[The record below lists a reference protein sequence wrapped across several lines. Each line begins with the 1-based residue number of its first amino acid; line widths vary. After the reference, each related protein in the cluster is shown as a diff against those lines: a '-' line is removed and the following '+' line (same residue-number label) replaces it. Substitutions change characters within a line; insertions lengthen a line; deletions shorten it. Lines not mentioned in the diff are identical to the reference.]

1 MLLPISFFPQLNA
14 TKREEKENERNK
26 GSIIIIV
33 GVQTMSAQTFATVAH
48 KNQFTSQEEE
58 KKRQNGNEQ
67 HRNVKPIE

>member
-48 KNQFTSQEEE
+48 KNQFT
-58 KKRQNGNEQ
+58 
-67 HRNVKPIE
+67 